1 MDKDE
6 LLCYL
11 ISNPYKTNRT
21 RRKINYVDDEI
32 YKLIIKK
39 YPKYI
44 INYDDLNL
52 IFEYLEKKLI
62 EINKINLINE
72 LVENTINQVIDEIK

>member
-1 MDKDE
+1 MDKDD

-11 ISNPYKTNRT
+11 ISNPYKTNRS

-44 INYDDLNL
+44 INRDDLNL

-62 EINKINLINE
+62 EINRKNLINE
-72 LVENTINQVIDEIK
+72 LVENTINQVIDEF

>member
-1 MDKDE
+1 MDKDD

-11 ISNPYKTNRT
+11 ISNPYKTNRS

-44 INYDDLNL
+44 INRDDLNL
-52 IFEYLEKKLI
+52 IFEYLDKKLI
-62 EINKINLINE
+62 EINRKNLINE
-72 LVENTINQVIDEIK
+72 LVENTINQVIDEF

>member
-62 EINKINLINE
+62 EINKKNLINE
-72 LVENTINQVIDEIK
+72 LVENTINQVLDGF

>member
-1 MDKDE
+1 MDKDD

-21 RRKINYVDDEI
+21 RRKINYLDDEI

-52 IFEYLEKKLI
+52 IFEYLDKKLI
-62 EINKINLINE
+62 EINRKNLINE
-72 LVENTINQVIDEIK
+72 LVENTINQVIDEF

>member
-21 RRKINYVDDEI
+21 IRKINYVDDEI

-52 IFEYLEKKLI
+52 IFEYLDKKLI
-62 EINKINLINE
+62 EINIKNLINE
-72 LVENTINQVIDEIK
+72 LVENTIKQVLDGF

>member
-1 MDKDE
+1 MDKDD

-11 ISNPYKTNRT
+11 ISNPYKTNRS

-44 INYDDLNL
+44 INRDDLNL
-52 IFEYLEKKLI
+52 IFEYLEKKII
-62 EINKINLINE
+62 EINRKNLINE
-72 LVENTINQVIDEIK
+72 LVENTINKVIDEF

>member
-1 MDKDE
+1 MDKDD

-11 ISNPYKTNRT
+11 ISNPYKTNRS

-44 INYDDLNL
+44 IDRDDLNL
-52 IFEYLEKKLI
+52 IFEYLDKKLI
-62 EINKINLINE
+62 EINRKNLINE
-72 LVENTINQVIDEIK
+72 LVENTINQVIDEF

>member
-1 MDKDE
+1 MDKDD

-21 RRKINYVDDEI
+21 RRKINYVDEEI

-52 IFEYLEKKLI
+52 IFEYLDKKLI
-62 EINKINLINE
+62 EINKKNLINE
-72 LVENTINQVIDEIK
+72 LVENTINQVIDEF

>member
-1 MDKDE
+1 MDNDD

-44 INYDDLNL
+44 IDRDDLNL

-62 EINKINLINE
+62 EINRKNLINE
-72 LVENTINQVIDEIK
+72 LVENTINQVIDEF

>member
-44 INYDDLNL
+44 INRDDLNL
-52 IFEYLEKKLI
+52 IFEYLDKKLI
-62 EINKINLINE
+62 EINRKNLINE
-72 LVENTINQVIDEIK
+72 LVENTINQVIDEF

>member
-62 EINKINLINE
+62 EINRKNLINE
-72 LVENTINQVIDEIK
+72 LVENTINQVIDGF

>member
-1 MDKDE
+1 MDKDD

-44 INYDDLNL
+44 INRDDLNL
-52 IFEYLEKKLI
+52 IFECLEK
-62 EINKINLINE
+62 
-72 LVENTINQVIDEIK
+72 

>member
-1 MDKDE
+1 M
-6 LLCYL
+6 YIIGP
-11 ISNPYKTNRT
+11 ISNPYKTNRS

-44 INYDDLNL
+44 INHDDLNL
-52 IFEYLEKKLI
+52 IFEYLDKKLI
-62 EINKINLINE
+62 EINRKNLINE
-72 LVENTINQVIDEIK
+72 LVENTINQVIDEF

>member
-1 MDKDE
+1 MDEDE

-21 RRKINYVDDEI
+21 KRKINYVYEEI

-44 INYDDLNL
+44 INRDDLNL
-52 IFEYLEKKLI
+52 IFEYLDKKLI
-62 EINKINLINE
+62 EINKKNLINE
-72 LVENTINQVIDEIK
+72 LVENTINQVIDEF

>member
-11 ISNPYKTNRT
+11 ISNPYKTNRS
-21 RRKINYVDDEI
+21 RRKINYVDEEI

-52 IFEYLEKKLI
+52 IFEYLEEKLI
-62 EINKINLINE
+62 LNKRNP
-72 LVENTINQVIDEIK
+72 

>member
-1 MDKDE
+1 MDEDE

-21 RRKINYVDDEI
+21 KRKINYVDEEI

-44 INYDDLNL
+44 INRDDLNL
-52 IFEYLEKKLI
+52 IFEYLDKKLI
-62 EINKINLINE
+62 EINKKNLINE
-72 LVENTINQVIDEIK
+72 LVENTINQVIDEF

>member
-1 MDKDE
+1 MDNDE

-52 IFEYLEKKLI
+52 IFEYLDKKLI
-62 EINKINLINE
+62 EINRKNLINE
-72 LVENTINQVIDEIK
+72 LVENTINQVIDEF

>member
-1 MDKDE
+1 MDNDD

-21 RRKINYVDDEI
+21 RRKINYVNDEI

-44 INYDDLNL
+44 INRDDLNL

-62 EINKINLINE
+62 EINRKNLINE
-72 LVENTINQVIDEIK
+72 LVENTINQVIDEF

>member
-44 INYDDLNL
+44 INRDDLNL
-52 IFEYLEKKLI
+52 IFEYLDKKLI
-62 EINKINLINE
+62 EINKKNLINE
-72 LVENTINQVIDEIK
+72 LVENTINQVIDEF

>member
-1 MDKDE
+1 MDKDD

-11 ISNPYKTNRT
+11 ISNPYKTNRS

-44 INYDDLNL
+44 IDRDDLNL

-62 EINKINLINE
+62 EINRKNLINE
-72 LVENTINQVIDEIK
+72 LVENTINQVIDEF

>member
-1 MDKDE
+1 MDKDD

-21 RRKINYVDDEI
+21 IRKINYVDDEI

-52 IFEYLEKKLI
+52 IFEYLDKKLI
-62 EINKINLINE
+62 EINIKNLINE
-72 LVENTINQVIDEIK
+72 LVENTINQVIDEF

>member
-62 EINKINLINE
+62 EINKKNLINE
-72 LVENTINQVIDEIK
+72 FVENTINQVIDEF

>member
-1 MDKDE
+1 MDNDE

-52 IFEYLEKKLI
+52 IFEYLDKKLI
-62 EINKINLINE
+62 EINKKNLINE
-72 LVENTINQVIDEIK
+72 LVENTINQVIDEF

>member
-11 ISNPYKTNRT
+11 ISNPYKTNKT

-52 IFEYLEKKLI
+52 IFEYLDKKLI
-62 EINKINLINE
+62 EINRKNLINE
-72 LVENTINQVIDEIK
+72 FVENTINQVIDDF

>member
-11 ISNPYKTNRT
+11 ISNPYKTNRS

-62 EINKINLINE
+62 EINKKNLINE
-72 LVENTINQVIDEIK
+72 FVENTINQVIDEF

>member
-1 MDKDE
+1 MDKDD

-21 RRKINYVDDEI
+21 KRKINYVDEEI

-44 INYDDLNL
+44 INRDDLNL
-52 IFEYLEKKLI
+52 IFEYLDKKLI
-62 EINKINLINE
+62 EINKKNLINE
-72 LVENTINQVIDEIK
+72 LVENTINQVIDEF

>member
-52 IFEYLEKKLI
+52 IFEYLDKKLI
-62 EINKINLINE
+62 EINRKNLINE
-72 LVENTINQVIDEIK
+72 LVENTINQVIDEF